1 MFAGM
6 FIVLDDMK
14 VVRSL
19 IYDNEKDPNS
29 IRIIRG
35 DLATV
40 SQHVIL
46 LEEVLGYLRESLGEM
61 AIPYV
66 A

>member
-1 MFAGM
+1 M
-6 FIVLDDMK
+6 
-14 VVRSL
+14 RSL

-40 SQHVIL
+40 SQHARQLIIRPRNKIVQYERQAL
-46 LEEVLGYLRESLGEM
+46 
-61 AIPYV
+61 
-66 A
+66 